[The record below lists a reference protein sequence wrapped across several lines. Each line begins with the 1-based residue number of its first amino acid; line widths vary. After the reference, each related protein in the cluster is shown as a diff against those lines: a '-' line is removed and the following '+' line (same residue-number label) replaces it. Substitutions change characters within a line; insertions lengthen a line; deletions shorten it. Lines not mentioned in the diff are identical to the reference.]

1 MNGTNLFMVGEINF
15 IKKTEFEGA
24 VSHKIQFITEDET
37 KGISLIEVKL
47 LEEQDLTILKR
58 GTKVQIPISI
68 STMNS
73 KIYYKQNGKLS
84 VK

>member
-24 VSHKIQFITEDET
+24 ISYKCQFITEDET
-37 KGISLIEVKL
+37 KGISLIEIKL
-47 LEEQDLTILKR
+47 LDEQDISILKR

-68 STMNS
+68 STMNN
-73 KIYYKQNGKLS
+73 KIYYKQSGKLS